1 MLNTQPSAL
10 SPQPSALSGSLFAG
24 IDVGTQG
31 VRVVVADAGG
41 EVRARSS
48 APLETADGP
57 GGRAEQRPDDWWLA
71 AVACLRAA
79 TASLGAEAQRIAA
92 LAVTATSG
100 TICLLDAR
108 GRPVAP
114 AIMYRDRR
122 AAQEAAD
129 LNLAAAGLC
138 ERLGYRFDASFGLP
152 KLLWLRRHMPEQL
165 ASAAQICHAADLVV
179 GRLTGDYATSD
190 WSHALKSGYDLI
202 ALRWPE
208 ELLETLGLP
217 LAKLPRVVAPASPIA
232 QVSRAAAEATGLPA
246 GATVVAGMSD
256 GCAAQIAGGAAAPG
270 QWLSVLGTTLV
281 LKGVSAQLPRDPQGR
296 VYAHRHPD
304 GHWLPGAASSTGGA
318 ALAARFPG
326 EDLAAL
332 DARAAAL
339 TPSGA
344 ICYPLEGR
352 GERFPF
358 VAPQAEGFMLGAGAG
373 REAAYTAVL
382 EGVAY
387 LERLA
392 FAELEALGYAVDGPV
407 HAAGGGARSPIWLQI
422 RADVLGRPL
431 LVPREVE
438 AAFGAAV
445 IAAAAGAHPG
455 LGAATRAMSH
465 ARAEVH
471 PRPDASRYDAPYA
484 RFVEELRRRGY
495 LNG

>member
-1 MLNTQPSAL
+1 MTSTQHSAF
-10 SPQPSALSGSLFAG
+10 SGSLFAG

-31 VRVVVADAGG
+31 VRVVVADARG

-48 APLETADGP
+48 APLATDDGP
-57 GGRAEQRPDDWWLA
+57 GGRSEQRPDDWWLA
-71 AVACLRAA
+71 AAACLRAA
-79 TASLGAEAQRIAA
+79 TASLGSEAQAIAA

-100 TICLLDAR
+100 TVCLLDA
-108 GRPVAP
+108 GRRAVAP

-122 AAQEAAD
+122 AVAEAAE
-129 LNLAAAGLC
+129 LNRAAAALC
-138 ERLGYRFDASFGLP
+138 GRLGYRFDASFGLP
-152 KLLWLRRHMPEQL
+152 KLLWLRRHAADL
-165 ASAAQICHAADLVV
+165 LDSAAHICHAADLIV
-179 GRLTGDYATSD
+179 GRLTGDYATTD

-202 ALRWPE
+202 DLRWPE
-208 ELLETLGLP
+208 ELLEPLGLP
-217 LAKLPRVVAPASPIA
+217 LKKLPRVIAPADPIA
-232 QVSRAAAEATGLPA
+232 QVSPAAAEATGLPA
-246 GATVVAGMSD
+246 TAIVVAGMSD
-256 GCAAQIAGGAAAPG
+256 GCAAQIAGGAAEPG

-281 LKGVSAQLPRDPQGR
+281 LKGVSAALPHDPQGR

-326 EDLAAL
+326 ADLAAL
-332 DARAAAL
+332 DARAAAI
-339 TPSGA
+339 TPGQA

-358 VAPQAEGFMLGAGAG
+358 VAPQAEGFLLGAGAG
-373 REAAYTAVL
+373 GAAEYTAIL

-392 FAELEALGYAVDGPV
+392 FAELTGLGYAVEGPV
-407 HAAGGGARSPIWLQI
+407 RAAGGGARSPVWLQI
-422 RADVLGRPL
+422 RADVLGRSL

-445 IAAAAGAHPG
+445 IAAAALAHPG

-465 ARAEVH
+465 ARAEVA
-471 PRPDASRYDAPYA
+471 PRPDAARYDEPYD
-484 RFVEELRRRGY
+484 RFLEELRRRGY
-495 LNG
+495 LAER